1 MEKQD
6 KPLGMVIGKMM
17 KEVFSVLKK
26 RVGEQN
32 EVKLT
37 ISQFHFLRAIS
48 MENDEVIQKD
58 MAEIM
63 GKDKSAILR
72 MIDCLEKKELVRRVV
87 DLNDRRKN
95 RLMVSK
101 KGERALEQFKM
112 VEVDLTNELM
122 EGIDAS
128 EIEAFHRVIE
138 HIRNKAKSL

>member
-37 ISQFHFLRAIS
+37 ISQFHFMRAIS

-101 KGERALEQFKM
+101 KGERALEQFKI
-112 VEVDLTNELM
+112 VEIELTNELM
-122 EGIDAS
+122 EGIDIS
-128 EIEAFHRVIE
+128 EVEAFHRVIE

>member
-6 KPLGMVIGKMM
+6 KPLGLVIGKMM
-17 KEVFSVLKK
+17 KEVFCVLKK
-26 RVGEQN
+26 RAGEQN

-37 ISQFHFLRAIS
+37 ISQFHFLRAVS
-48 MENDEVIQKD
+48 MENDDVIQKD

-101 KGERALEQFKM
+101 KGERALEQFKI
-112 VEVDLTNELM
+112 VEIELTNELM
-122 EGIDAS
+122 EGIDMS